1 MPRYPYSTRYAPP
14 AAVLPLQ
21 VGRPSEPP
29 VVLLPALIDTGAD
42 TSVLPAGL
50 AAQLNLT
57 RVGRAVITGI
67 AGHPRV
73 LSVYAAEIRAG
84 GHRSIVEAVSYG
96 NEALIGRDLLNKLVT
111 HLDGPHGVV
120 DIHEA

>member
-21 VGRPSEPP
+21 VGRPGEPP

-57 RVGRAVITGI
+57 RIGRAAITGF
-67 AGHPRV
+67 AGHPRA
-73 LSVYAAEIRAG
+73 LSVYAAEIRVG
-84 GHRSIVEAVSYG
+84 GHRSIIEAVSYG
-96 NEALIGRDLLNKLVT
+96 DEALIGRDLLNRMVT
-111 HLDGPHGVV
+111 RLDGPHGVV
-120 DIHEA
+120 GIDET